1 MEADGQLDDF
11 YRHHQF
17 KPSKEE
23 AVTYFLPRLL
33 AGTPLPHGADSLIR
47 HADVYACEPRDLAAQ
62 FAPVPN
68 AASTGDRFFFT
79 TCRRKSGNDARV
91 VRRAGAGTWA
101 VQTTED
107 VYHEGAKVGEAKHL
121 SFKKGKTTTGWV
133 MKEYRCLR
141 PEAVVADGEMVL
153 CKIHLAQHAPAAARQ
168 ESNAYKMLRQEPAEP
183 TPTPQSHKRAAPAAA
198 AAGPPC
204 SKKMRM
210 AAPVPE
216 PECPVTPAASTHAQK
231 SQKLYGVP
239 VPAPE
244 EMEYDDCPVWFTSA
258 APVSLPAAFTE
269 VPHAPEADGDT
280 GRFSCTMEE
289 LLGLQQPQEQTLPVA
304 VEDED
309 FDWDSLD
316 RESEVHLLLKPWDDD
331 DWESEEQTPP
341 VEAEKNNIQ
350 QVDTHQPAP
359 SASWELPEDLRNLLA
374 DHNDQEALLYMGC
387 SYNTVA
393 AACLH
398 APSLQGFFSFGAVN

>member
-1 MEADGQLDDF
+1 METDGIDDF
-11 YRHHQF
+11 YKHHHF

-91 VRRAGAGTWA
+91 LRRAGAGTWA

-168 ESNAYKMLRQEPAEP
+168 ESDAYKLLPQEPAQP
-183 TPTPQSHKRAAPAAA
+183 APAQQSHKRPAPAAA
-198 AAGPPC
+198 SVAAADPPC
-204 SKKMRM
+204 FKKMRM
-210 AAPVPE
+210 AASAPE
-216 PECPVTPAASTHAQK
+216 PAASAHI
-231 SQKLYGVP
+231 
-239 VPAPE
+239 PAPV
-244 EMEYDDCPVWFTSA
+244 EMEFEDCPLWFTSA
-258 APVSLPAAFTE
+258 APVSSPAASME
-269 VPHAPEADGDT
+269 VPHAAEADGDT

-289 LLGLQQPQEQTLPVA
+289 LLGAQEQHEQTLPVS

-309 FDWDSLD
+309 FDWDSLH

-331 DWESEEQTPP
+331 DGWESPAQEEQTPP
-341 VEAEKNNIQ
+341 IEAEKNNIQ

-374 DHNDQEALLYMGC
+374 DHDDQEALLYMGC

>member
-1 MEADGQLDDF
+1 METDGLEDF
-11 YRHHQF
+11 YKHHQF

-33 AGTPLPHGADSLIR
+33 AGTPLPHGADGLICR
-47 HADVYACEPRDLAAQ
+47 ADVYACEPKDLAAQ

-79 TCRRKSGNDARV
+79 ACRRKSGNDARIK
-91 VRRAGAGTWA
+91 RAAGAGTWT

-121 SFKKGKTTTGWV
+121 SFKKGKATTGWV

-141 PEAVVADGEMVL
+141 PEAVLADGEMVL

-168 ESNAYKMLRQEPAEP
+168 ESDAYKLLPQEPAQP
-183 TPTPQSHKRAAPAAA
+183 APAQQSHKRPAPAAA
-198 AAGPPC
+198 AAAADPPC

-216 PECPVTPAASTHAQK
+216 PAASAHVRKMWTPF
-231 SQKLYGVP
+231 P
-239 VPAPE
+239 VPAPV
-244 EMEYDDCPVWFTSA
+244 EMEHEDRPVWFTYA
-258 APVSLPAAFTE
+258 APVSSPAASTE

-289 LLGLQQPQEQTLPVA
+289 LLGPQQQQEQTLPVA

-316 RESEVHLLLKPWDDD
+316 SESEHLLLKPWDDD
-331 DWESEEQTPP
+331 DWESAAQEEQTPP

-374 DHNDQEALLYMGC
+374 DHDDQEALLYMGC

-393 AACLH
+393 AAGLH

>member
-1 MEADGQLDDF
+1 MEADGELDDF

-23 AVTYFLPRLL
+23 AITYFLPRLL

-47 HADVYACEPRDLAAQ
+47 HADVYACEPRDLAAR

-68 AASTGDRFFFT
+68 ATSTGDRFFFT

-91 VRRAGAGTWA
+91 VRRAGAGTWTI
-101 VQTTED
+101 QTTED

-168 ESNAYKMLRQEPAEP
+168 ESDAYKLLPQEPAQP
-183 TPTPQSHKRAAPAAA
+183 APAQQSHKRPAPAAA

-216 PECPVTPAASTHAQK
+216 LDCPVMPAASTHAQK
-231 SQKLYGVP
+231 LYGVP
-239 VPAPE
+239 
-244 EMEYDDCPVWFTSA
+244 
-258 APVSLPAAFTE
+258 
-269 VPHAPEADGDT
+269 VPHAPEADDGTEADDDT
-280 GRFSCTMEE
+280 GRMSCTMEE
-289 LLGLQQPQEQTLPVA
+289 LLGPQQEQERTLP

-309 FDWDSLD
+309 FDWDSLN
-316 RESEVHLLLKPWDDD
+316 RESEVHLLLRPWDDD
-331 DWESEEQTPP
+331 GWESEEQTPRSRLRRS
-341 VEAEKNNIQ
+341 
-350 QVDTHQPAP
+350 THTSLRHQLTG
-359 SASWELPEDLRNLLA
+359 SFQRTCGASWLSTTTKK
-374 DHNDQEALLYMGC
+374 HC
-387 SYNTVA
+387 STWGA
-393 AACLH
+393 ATT
-398 APSLQGFFSFGAVN
+398 P

>member
-1 MEADGQLDDF
+1 METDGQLDDF
-11 YRHHQF
+11 YMHHQF

-68 AASTGDRFFFT
+68 AASTGDRFFFM

-91 VRRAGAGTWA
+91 VRRAGSGTWTI
-101 VQTTED
+101 QTTED

-168 ESNAYKMLRQEPAEP
+168 ESDAYKLHHQEPAQP
-183 TPTPQSHKRAAPAAA
+183 APAQQSHKRPAPAAA

-216 PECPVTPAASTHAQK
+216 PAASAHVRKMWTP
-231 SQKLYGVP
+231 SP
-239 VPAPE
+239 VPAPV
-244 EMEYDDCPVWFTSA
+244 EMEFEDCPVWFTSA
-258 APVSLPAAFTE
+258 APVSSPATSME
-269 VPHAPEADGDT
+269 VPHHAPEADGDT

-289 LLGLQQPQEQTLPVA
+289 LLGPQQQQEQTLPVA

-316 RESEVHLLLKPWDDD
+316 SESELHLLLKPWDDD

-341 VEAEKNNIQ
+341 VEAEKI
-350 QVDTHQPAP
+350 DTHQPAP
-359 SASWELPEDLRNLLA
+359 SADWELPEDLRSLLA
-374 DHNDQEALLYMGC
+374 EHDDQEALLYMGC

>member
-1 MEADGQLDDF
+1 METDGQLDDF
-11 YRHHQF
+11 YMHHQF

-33 AGTPLPHGADSLIR
+33 AGSPLPHGADGLIR
-47 HADVYACEPRDLAAQ
+47 RADVYACEPRDLAAR

-68 AASTGDRFFFT
+68 AACTGDRFFFT
-79 TCRRKSGNDARV
+79 TCRRKSGNDARIA
-91 VRRAGAGTWA
+91 RGAGAGTWA

-141 PEAVVADGEMVL
+141 PEAVVAGGEMVL

-168 ESNAYKMLRQEPAEP
+168 ESDAYKLLPQEPEQPAP
-183 TPTPQSHKRAAPAAA
+183 AQQSHKRPAPAAA
-198 AAGPPC
+198 DPPR
-204 SKKMRM
+204 SKKMQM
-210 AAPVPE
+210 AAPIPE
-216 PECPVTPAASTHAQK
+216 PDCPVTHA
-231 SQKLYGVP
+231 QKLYGVP

-244 EMEYDDCPVWFTSA
+244 EMEYEDCPVWFTSA
-258 APVSLPAAFTE
+258 APVSLPTAFTE

-289 LLGLQQPQEQTLPVA
+289 LLGPQQQQEQTLPV
-304 VEDED
+304 EDDD

-316 RESEVHLLLKPWDDD
+316 SESEHLLLKPWDDD
-331 DWESEEQTPP
+331 DWESEEQTSP
-341 VEAEKNNIQ
+341 VEAENNIERI
-350 QVDTHQPAP
+350 DIDQPAP
-359 SASWELPEDLRNLLA
+359 STDWELPEDLRSLLA
-374 DHNDQEALLYMGC
+374 DHDAQEALLYKGC
-387 SYNTVA
+387 SYNTA
-393 AACLH
+393 AADLQ
-398 APSLQGFFSFGAVN
+398 APSLQGFFSFGAVI